1 MKFQHS
7 IRLSAITVLMVLL
20 GNFFLSAIQKTDGAD
35 FFDSLFPSTA
45 YKQVLDTIMLVWEDI
60 RLFNSGRSGLDQQ
73 ACEDLIVGRL
83 VRLNE
88 YCALLVQERS
98 KYTVLL
104 EDVDYLVRVLKAT
117 MNEYDGVNQTIKQF
131 LNEALKKCMGY

>member
-1 MKFQHS
+1 
-7 IRLSAITVLMVLL
+7 
-20 GNFFLSAIQKTDGAD
+20 
-35 FFDSLFPSTA
+35 
-45 YKQVLDTIMLVWEDI
+45 MLVWEDI